1 MRRSIFW
8 YLTVPTRRLESF
20 FVPWSLEL
28 LVLTGDCCDCIAM
41 PWAASMQQRKPGGP
55 GPEGQT
61 FKSLLYGL
69 YKGDR
74 RHHIPGQRYRIEC
87 CTRVRAQVPSPA
99 HQMTLPSLRSLPSP
113 LLYPKL
119 GSFCSCGTTLHY
131 TTRHD
136 TRCSQCALSSHPP
149 SRNRQGQLHCDWLG
163 AGTLQPS
170 AF

>member
-99 HQMTLPSLRSLPSP
+99 HQMTLPSLPSLPSP
-113 LLYPKL
+113 LLSSIPSSAPFAVAAQHY
-119 GSFCSCGTTLHY
+119 TTLHD
-131 TTRHD
+131 TTLAVPNAPCLP
-136 TRCSQCALSSHPP
+136 TRLLETGKANAL
-149 SRNRQGQLHCDWLG
+149 
-163 AGTLQPS
+163 
-170 AF
+170 